1 MAGRN
6 ADRTSERSPDEP
18 AGLLEAGLDAL
29 SFGFAIFDKDLKLV
43 TSNQTFRKLRGYPA
57 ALCRPGTD
65 IIELYRFNAERGDY
79 GAGDAEAQAKSRLE
93 RVRER
98 RRHALEYELA
108 TGRILNIQYT
118 PISHNGLLMSYA
130 DITERKRTEEEVANK
145 EAQLRIAMDN
155 MPGALVY
162 TNEELNVV
170 VHNDRF
176 AEMYPVPK
184 ELLQPGRPYTDF
196 LRYLAEHGYYG
207 EGDVEVLVAERVE
220 SLRNPSDKTF
230 EDHTPDGR
238 VHRIGRRRVAGG
250 GTVTVITDIT
260 ELKRTEEEVANKEAQ
275 LRIAMDNMPG
285 ALVYTDEQLNLV
297 VSNRRFTEIYQTPP
311 ELLQPGRPYPDF
323 LRYLAEHGY
332 YGEGDVDALVA
343 ERVESLHNPSDKTFE
358 DHTPDGRVHEVYRR
372 RAVGGGTVTVIT
384 DITELKRAEREL
396 LAAKQRTDEANRLVT
411 EQNQMLE
418 SLSSKLSK
426 YLSPQLYKSIFSG
439 EKNVEVASQRKKLTI
454 FFSDIAGFTETT
466 DLLESEELTNLLNHY
481 LTEMSSIALEYGA
494 TIDKFVGDAVMLF
507 FGDPETRGAK
517 EDAIACVKMAIAMQ
531 QRMRE
536 LQSEWRERGQEHV
549 FQLRVGI
556 NTGYCTVG
564 NFGSE
569 DRVDYTIIGN
579 EVNLAARLQSHADLG
594 GILLAHETNALVK
607 DAVLAEE
614 TGTITVKGFP
624 RPVRTY
630 RVVGLYDDSA
640 FRERIIRREQDGL
653 SLIIDRTKLTKKGKV
668 EAIKALEEAAGQLR
682 D

>member
-170 VHNDRF
+170 VHN
-176 AEMYPVPK
+176 PVPK

-285 ALVYTDEQLNLV
+285 ALVYTNEELNV
-297 VSNRRFTEIYQTPP
+297 VVHNTWSSLTGASPRSTRPRRSCSSLDVRIRIFFAIWPSMDTT
-311 ELLQPGRPYPDF
+311 GR
-323 LRYLAEHGY
+323 ATSMH
-332 YGEGDVDALVA
+332 
-343 ERVESLHNPSDKTFE
+343 
-358 DHTPDGRVHEVYRR
+358 
-372 RAVGGGTVTVIT
+372 
-384 DITELKRAEREL
+384 
-396 LAAKQRTDEANRLVT
+396 
-411 EQNQMLE
+411 
-418 SLSSKLSK
+418 
-426 YLSPQLYKSIFSG
+426 LSPSG
-439 EKNVEVASQRKKLTI
+439 WSLCITPQTRLLRTTRRMAVSMRFIAVERW
-454 FFSDIAGFTETT
+454 E
-466 DLLESEELTNLLNHY
+466 
-481 LTEMSSIALEYGA
+481 
-494 TIDKFVGDAVMLF
+494 AV
-507 FGDPETRGAK
+507 R
-517 EDAIACVKMAIAMQ
+517 
-531 QRMRE
+531 
-536 LQSEWRERGQEHV
+536 
-549 FQLRVGI
+549 
-556 NTGYCTVG
+556 
-564 NFGSE
+564 
-569 DRVDYTIIGN
+569 
-579 EVNLAARLQSHADLG
+579 
-594 GILLAHETNALVK
+594 
-607 DAVLAEE
+607 
-614 TGTITVKGFP
+614 
-624 RPVRTY
+624 
-630 RVVGLYDDSA
+630 
-640 FRERIIRREQDGL
+640 
-653 SLIIDRTKLTKKGKV
+653 
-668 EAIKALEEAAGQLR
+668 
-682 D
+682 